1 MTGEWAGRRL
11 ATVAPA
17 ALAVLAVLAVSAC
30 TDDHPAQT
38 QPLPTCAALGD
49 RISAGALKQAVNRF
63 PHAKDVVPTDPDFVP
78 PTSMLCAFKG
88 MATDGSTPV
97 LVRISLDRAEDH
109 TSPGMVAFGQKA
121 LQRAKGDCGLIGTW
135 STTEVPVSIGR
146 CFRKYGEGT
155 AEQTTVHGPMVISV
169 RIDVNPLATSKRGP
183 DANQQM
189 LQDQAQ
195 WITDSVA
202 AAL

>member
-1 MTGEWAGRRL
+1 
-11 ATVAPA
+11 
-17 ALAVLAVLAVSAC
+17 
-30 TDDHPAQT
+30 
-38 QPLPTCAALGD
+38 
-49 RISAGALKQAVNRF
+49 
-63 PHAKDVVPTDPDFVP
+63 
-78 PTSMLCAFKG
+78 

-97 LVRISLDRAEDH
+97 LVGIALSQPADH
-109 TSPGMVAFGQKA
+109 TSPGAWAFGQKA
-121 LQRAKGDCGLIGTW
+121 LQEAKGDCGLIGTW

-146 CFRKYGEGT
+146 CFTRYGEGT
-155 AEQTTVHGPMVISV
+155 AEQTTVHGPVVISV
-169 RIDVNPLATSKRGP
+169 RIDVDPLATSRRGP